1 MAGGGVERL
10 SRLSDPEVAN
20 SILAHIQVR
29 RIWEEKCGR
38 GVAVLDA
45 SSEVRVIDLYC
56 LEALV
61 NDADLGRGVLSD
73 SSRVSRLLSSERPAF
88 PRLHGHEQVAYV
100 PIDPVGNHD
109 LDVARRLAVHRFHD
123 PPMGYIPFI
132 GDERTEA

>member
-20 SILAHIQVR
+20 SILAHM
-29 RIWEEKCGR
+29 
-38 GVAVLDA
+38 
-45 SSEVRVIDLYC
+45 
-56 LEALV
+56 
-61 NDADLGRGVLSD
+61 SD

-88 PRLHGHEQVAYV
+88 PRLHGHEQVAYA

-132 GDERTEA
+132 GDETTKAHGDT